1 MVANPAACRKSPRL
15 AESFSPFVIQ
25 GSAPRRFTPSSALG
39 LTKAWRHYTAPGRP
53 RQPVSRLFRNRS
65 KIGSNRS
72 GESQNGA
79 WPELLI
85 RCFLPSQRLE
95 NGIVSPKSVL
105 TNGSSAPLRTA
116 IGGVLPA
123 TTLCH
128 AGSNRLWLRHA
139 GNVSLRPGEAVS

>member
-1 MVANPAACRKSPRL
+1 VEALHGAWQAAPAGFQAFQ
-15 AESFSPFVIQ
+15 E
-25 GSAPRRFTPSSALG
+25 
-39 LTKAWRHYTAPGRP
+39 
-53 RQPVSRLFRNRS
+53 PVEDRV
-65 KIGSNRS
+65 GRS

-85 RCFLPSQRLE
+85 RCFLHSQRLE
-95 NGIVSPKSVL
+95 NGIVSTKSVL